1 MKKTENDL
9 NLPVIALRLRQARM
23 RAGISQ
29 KKLGIL
35 AGMDEFVASA
45 RMNQYER
52 GKHIPEVSIVEK
64 FASILQVPA
73 AFFYTRD
80 DTTAEMLILFETL
93 TKRQKLAL
101 IARLQKK
108 SLKE

>member
-1 MKKTENDL
+1 MERTENDL
-9 NLPVIALRLRQARM
+9 NLPVVALRLRQARM

-29 KKLGIL
+29 KQLGIL

-64 FASILQVPA
+64 FACILHVPT

-80 DTTAEMLILFETL
+80 DTTAEMLTLFETL

-101 IARLQKK
+101 IARLKVKSQK
-108 SLKE
+108 E